1 MIDTNTHIL
10 NGVDDGCKDY
20 NEVGKVVLKAKNEG
34 VDTMFVTPHQSSDSK
49 FNADELKLRFKK
61 FNEIFKK
68 YEVEMYLGA
77 EIDYSKD
84 CLVKVFYKSLLTM
97 NDTKYVLM
105 NFNNVIDDFIDI
117 PTIIK
122 EYKSHGFKIIIAHA
136 EALGLT
142 EREYLKIKNTGAYFQ
157 IDVKSLYDKKYK
169 KTVEY
174 LLEERLVDFVSSSV
188 HSPTNNYLFEKA
200 FKDISKMTNKD
211 YADLIFNRN
220 PKNFLILGK

>member
-1 MIDTNTHIL
+1 MIDTNTHLL
-10 NGVDDGCKDY
+10 NGVDNGCKDY
-20 NEVGKVVLKAKNEG
+20 NEVGKVVLKAKSEG
-34 VDTMFVTPHQSSDSK
+34 VDVMFVTPHQSIDSK
-49 FNADELKLRFKK
+49 YDATELKTRFKK

-122 EYKSHGFKIIIAHA
+122 EYKSHGFKIIIAHV
-136 EALGLT
+136 ETLGLT
-142 EREYLKIKNTGAYFQ
+142 EREYLKIKNAGAYFQ
-157 IDVKSLYDKKYK
+157 TDVKSLYDKKYK